1 MLSVY
6 EYFLIDK
13 LNWYMAFL
21 QNIVPSLLNWTVFI
35 LKLSILIFVSLRPK
49 MWWLHLPSASSLDLT
64 CLLSQS
70 SLSFPVLCLH
80 NTRVQAKQKSL
91 KNNNSSILLIEI
103 VLELYQIH
111 IIISDSDFS
120 SILPKLHLGSNLF
133 KLYKQKDMKEACFCL
148 DIS

>member
-1 MLSVY
+1 M
-6 EYFLIDK
+6 
-13 LNWYMAFL
+13 
-21 QNIVPSLLNWTVFI
+21 
-35 LKLSILIFVSLRPK
+35 
-49 MWWLHLPSASSLDLT
+49 
-64 CLLSQS
+64 
-70 SLSFPVLCLH
+70 LCLH
-80 NTRVQAKQKSL
+80 NTRVQVKQKSL

-120 SILPKLHLGSNLF
+120 SILPKLHLELNLL